1 MKPAMRGCHYATLR
15 VATTPQDWVEC
26 AVFATVKVLQAAK
39 SSQVIPHRRMGVPL
53 KIAGWFLDGK
63 MPSING

>member
-15 VATTPQDWVEC
+15 VVAPQDWVEC
-26 AVFATVKVLQAAK
+26 AVFATVKVLQAAAK
-39 SSQVIPHRRMGVPL
+39 SSHVIPHRRMGVPL
-53 KIAGWFLDGK
+53 NIAGWFLDGK